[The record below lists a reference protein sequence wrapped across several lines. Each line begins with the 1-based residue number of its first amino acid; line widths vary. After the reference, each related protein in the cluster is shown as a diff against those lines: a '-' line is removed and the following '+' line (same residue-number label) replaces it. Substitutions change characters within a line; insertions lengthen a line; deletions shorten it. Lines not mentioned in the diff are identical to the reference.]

1 MRLIISA
8 IFLLSLLSSSAQ
20 ESNRWIT
27 DYEQAIDLSKKKG
40 VPVLISFSGS
50 DWCRPCMLLSK
61 TIFETN
67 RFHSFAKDSLVLLN
81 IDFPKRKK
89 NSPLKN
95 EMIKREKLAEKY
107 NKNGSFPLII
117 IIDQKGNVLGKTGYK
132 KNTVNEYIDHIK
144 TLMKD
149 FYITDKLKEKSQI
162 YKKSDVLMGSNFEIA
177 AIHDDEEFALDIID
191 SAYKEIA
198 RIEHLIS
205 SWNENSQ
212 TSLINQN
219 AGIVPVVVD
228 LELFNLIKRSKKI
241 STITDGAFD
250 ISYASMDEIWVFNQS
265 NTDMPSKKSILSSVA
280 KINYENIILN
290 ENENSVFLKEKGM
303 KIGFGGI
310 GKGYAANK
318 ARYLMIQMGITNG
331 MVNAGGDL
339 IAWGNGIND
348 KKWKV
353 GIADPKK
360 KNKFI
365 SWLEIQ
371 DQAIVTSGNY
381 ERFLI
386 IDNIRYSHIID
397 PRTGYPSRGIKSV
410 TVICPDAELADALA
424 TSVFVLGTEKGIELI
439 NQMEGFECIIVND
452 TDEFIVSKGI
462 NLELLYSSQANKS

>member
-1 MRLIISA
+1 MRLIISTV
-8 IFLLSLLSSSAQ
+8 SLLLFLSSYSQ
-20 ESNRWIT
+20 ESNIWIT
-27 DYEQAIDLSKKKG
+27 DYEQAIDLSKKKN
-40 VPVLISFSGS
+40 VPILISFSGS

-81 IDFPKRKK
+81 IDFPRRKK
-89 NSPLKN
+89 NTPSKD
-95 EMIKREKLAEKY
+95 EMIKRETLAEKY
-107 NKNGSFPLII
+107 NKNGSFPLVII
-117 IIDQKGNVLGKTGYK
+117 INQEGSVLGETGYK
-132 KNTVNEYIDHIK
+132 KITVNEYINHIK

-149 FYITDKLKEKSQI
+149 FYVTDKLKEKSQI
-162 YKKSDVLMGSNFEIA
+162 YKESDILMGSNFEIA
-177 AIHDDEEFALDIID
+177 AIHDDEEFALNIID
-191 SAYKEIA
+191 SAYKEID
-198 RIEHLIS
+198 RIESLIS

-212 TSLINQN
+212 TYLINQN

-250 ISYASMDEIWVFNQS
+250 ISYASMDKIWIFDQRNI
-265 NTDMPSKKSILSSVA
+265 NMPSEKLILSSVS

-318 ARYLMIQMGITNG
+318 ARYLMIQMGIDNG

-339 IAWGNGIND
+339 IAWGNGMNN
-348 KKWKV
+348 KKWRV

-360 KNKFI
+360 ENEFI

-371 DQAIVTSGNY
+371 DQAIVTSGDY
-381 ERFLI
+381 ERYLI
-386 IDNIRYSHIID
+386 IDDIRYSHIID
-397 PRTGYPSRGIKSV
+397 PRTGYPSIGIKSV

-424 TSVFVLGTEKGIELI
+424 TSVFVLGSKKGLDLI
-439 NQMEGFECIIVND
+439 NQMEGFECIIVDNM
-452 TDEFIVSKGI
+452 DEFIVSEGI
-462 NLELLYSSQANKS
+462 DLELLHFKENRP